1 MPTIALVPSASFVDR
16 LRAGQVAPAIQAV
29 AVLAFTGLMV
39 LGAKVNVYVWEVPFT
54 LQTLAVYGAGLTLGA
69 RNGALSAVLYLLLGA
84 FLPVFAGLDYG
95 AAHLVGATGGY
106 LLALPLVA
114 FVAGHLSR
122 RATSLGGFVLALVA
136 ASAVLFACGVLWLH
150 GVAGL
155 YGSWGEAVGKGWL
168 RFLPIDAVKIA
179 TTALAYAGARRLG

>member
-1 MPTIALVPSASFVDR
+1 MPTIALAPASSFADR
-16 LRAGQVAPAIQAV
+16 LRTGQVAPAVQAA
-29 AVLAFTGLMV
+29 AVFAFTGLMV
-39 LGAKVNVYVWEVPFT
+39 AGAKVNVYVWEVPFT
-54 LQTLAVYGAGLTLGA
+54 LQTLAVYGAGLALGG

-84 FLPVFAGLDYG
+84 FLPVFAGSDYG

-114 FVAGHLSR
+114 FVAGYASR
-122 RATSLGGFVLALVA
+122 RATTPGGFALALVA

-155 YGSWGEAVGKGWL
+155 YGSWGEAAVKGWL